1 MSIKHRHLDE
11 QTRPWIGAST
21 EERIRYIQR
30 DRFILS
36 HPLETVLDVL
46 EDFVRRPASIRP
58 PCLALV
64 GDAGSGK
71 STLMREFQRRHEES
85 LDPGT
90 RIAVYCVADA
100 YPELRIL
107 QQALMTALD
116 IPAPLSIHRQRWV
129 ADDLIHR
136 ALADR
141 GTRLVIIDE
150 AQHLLNLPRRERAS
164 QWDWIKWVS
173 TANRVSVACCGISGF
188 ESLIRAE
195 AQLET
200 RFTLAYLPRWGVG
213 PMFAQ
218 FLEAY
223 ERSLP
228 LKRPS
233 GLATLAM
240 QQALLTE
247 SGYKQRLAGITHGIK
262 QVLESA
268 AIEAIRSGTERI
280 TIPTLSAW
288 RGLYEPIS
296 NSAPARAVG
305 HGRRR

>member
-1 MSIKHRHLDE
+1 MNFKHLDDP
-11 QTRPWIGAST
+11 TRPWLGAST

-30 DRFILS
+30 DRFILY
-36 HPLETVLDVL
+36 HPLATVLEVL
-46 EDFVRRPASIRP
+46 EDFVQRPASIRP

-71 STLMREFQRRHEES
+71 STLMREFQRRYEVNG
-85 LDPGT
+85 DPAT
-90 RIAVYCVADA
+90 RVVAYCVADA
-100 YPELRIL
+100 YPELRVL

-150 AQHLLNLPRRERAS
+150 AQHLLNLPRREQAS

-173 TANRVSVACCGISGF
+173 TANCVSVACCGISGF
-188 ESLIRAE
+188 EALIRAD

-200 RFTLAYLPRWGVG
+200 RFTLAYLPRWSVG

-233 GLATLAM
+233 GLSALDM

-247 SGYKQRLAGITHGIK
+247 SGFKQRLAGITHGIK

-280 TIPTLSAW
+280 TIPLLSAW
-288 RGLYEPIS
+288 RGLYETVS
-296 NSAPARAVG
+296 LSGTARAVG

>member
-1 MSIKHRHLDE
+1 MNSNHLDE
-11 QTRPWIGAST
+11 QTRPWLGASM

-30 DRFILS
+30 DRFVLH
-36 HPLETVLDVL
+36 HPLATVLGVL
-46 EDFVRRPASIRP
+46 EDFVQRPPSIRP

-71 STLMREFQRRHEES
+71 STLMREFQRRHEADG
-85 LDPGT
+85 DPGT
-90 RIAVYCVADA
+90 RVVAYCVADA

-129 ADDLIHR
+129 ADDLIQR

-150 AQHLLNLPRRERAS
+150 AQHLLNLPRREQAS

-200 RFTLAYLPRWGVG
+200 RFTLAYLPRWSVG

-233 GLATLAM
+233 GLASLEM
-240 QQALLTE
+240 QPALLAE
-247 SGYKQRLAGITHGIK
+247 SGVKQRLAGITHGIK
-262 QVLESA
+262 QVLEAA

-280 TIPTLSAW
+280 TIPLLSAW
-288 RGLYEPIS
+288 RGQFESIS
-296 NSAPARAVG
+296 DDRALRAVG